1 MPGISIHVVDVVH
14 GAPAIGLR
22 VQLNALRP
30 GSTPIEVG
38 DGKVGEDGQ
47 VDHPM
52 VHGVG
57 IECGEHEVLL
67 HVADFYRSSGQL
79 SPDAPAFLQV
89 AAFRFNVGSLD
100 EHYHLPFKV
109 SPWGLSVWR
118 GR

>member
-14 GAPAIGLR
+14 GAPALGLR
-22 VQLNALRP
+22 VQLNALRAGASP
-30 GSTPIEVG
+30 REVG
-38 DGKVGEDGQ
+38 AGAVGGDGQ
-47 VDHPM
+47 VAHPM
-52 VHGVG
+52 VQGAG

-67 HVADFYRSSGQL
+67 HVAEFYRSAG
-79 SPDAPAFLQV
+79 PTPADAPTFLEV

-100 EHYHLPFKV
+100 EHYHLPFKI